1 MAAKARGLG
10 SGQAQFCGGGDEVL
24 ERLFKLKER
33 HTDVRTEIIAGLVTF
48 MTMAYIIFLNPI
60 ILADAGVPKTG
71 AIFATALAAAVMT
84 LFMGLYANY
93 PFALASGMGLNAF
106 LTYAVVLG
114 MKLSW
119 QEAMGLVFWEGAIIT
134 ILVLTNVREAI
145 MNAIPTTLKRAI
157 GVGIGLFIAFIGLK
171 GAGLVVASP
180 ATLVTFGSLKSAS
193 VIVALFGL
201 VLTMILMAYRVK
213 GSILIGIISST
224 VLAIILGVTK
234 MPSALVSLPTAESLS
249 TIGKLDFSVIARPAL
264 YATIFAFL
272 ITDFFDTMGTV
283 VAIGSEGGF
292 LDKNNR
298 LPGLN
303 RVLLVDS
310 LAAAFGGLMGASSVT
325 TYVESAAGVGEGGRT
340 GLTSV
345 VVALLFALSIFFAP
359 VVGIVPEAATA
370 PALIIVGFLML
381 TVVKD
386 IPFDKLDEALPAFIT
401 ILTIPLTYSI
411 ARGIGYGFVS
421 YVLMKVFTGKAKE
434 VHPLLYV
441 VSLLFI
447 YSFLA

>member
-1 MAAKARGLG
+1 M
-10 SGQAQFCGGGDEVL
+10 L

-33 HTDVRTEIIAGLVTF
+33 HTDVRTEIIAGVATF

-60 ILADAGVPKTG
+60 ILADAGVPKAG
-71 AIFATALAAAVMT
+71 AIFATALAAAIMT

-134 ILVLTNVREAI
+134 VLVLTNVREAI

-224 VLAIILGVTK
+224 VLAIILGVAK
-234 MPSALVSLPTAESLS
+234 MPTAFVSLPTAESLS
-249 TIGKLDFSVIARPAL
+249 TIGKLDFGVIARPAL

-411 ARGIGYGFVS
+411 ARGIGYGFIS

>member
-1 MAAKARGLG
+1 M
-10 SGQAQFCGGGDEVL
+10 L
-24 ERLFKLKER
+24 EKLFKLKER
-33 HTDVRTEIIAGLVTF
+33 KTDLRTEIIAGVATF

-60 ILADAGVPKTG
+60 ILADAGVPKAG
-71 AIFATALAAAVMT
+71 AILATALAAALMS
-84 LFMGLYANY
+84 LFMGLFANY

-119 QEAMGLVFWEGAIIT
+119 QEAMGLVFWEGFIIT
-134 ILVLTNVREAI
+134 VLVLTNIREAI
-145 MNAIPTTLKRAI
+145 MNAIPTALKQAI

-171 GAGLVVASP
+171 GAGLVVANA
-180 ATLVTFGSLKSAS
+180 ATFVTFGSIKSPS

-201 VLTMILMAYRVK
+201 ALTMILMAHKVK

-224 VLAIILGVTK
+224 VLAIILKVTGL
-234 MPSALVSLPTAESLS
+234 PSAVVSMPTAESFS
-249 TIGKLDFSVIARPAL
+249 TIGALDFSVIARPAL

-283 VAIGSEGGF
+283 VAIGGEGKF
-292 LDKNNR
+292 LDKDHR
-298 LPGLN
+298 LPGMN
-303 RVLLVDS
+303 KVLLVDS
-310 LAAAFGGLMGASSVT
+310 IAAAFGGFMGASSVT

-345 VVALLFALSIFFAP
+345 VVAILFALSIFFAP

-370 PALIIVGFLML
+370 PALIVVGFLML
-381 TVVKD
+381 TVVKE

-401 ILTIPLTYSI
+401 IITIPLTYSI

-421 YVLMKVFTGKAKE
+421 YVLIKLFTGKAKDI
-434 VHPLLYV
+434 HPLMYI
-441 VSLLFI
+441 VSALFV
-447 YSFLA
+447 YSFLI